1 MSSGTRAAATIDDLY
16 KVDGKAEL
24 IDGRIVRF
32 MPTGFRPSRIA
43 GRIFRSLDDHAED
56 TGRGVAL
63 PDNVRYTVHELSS
76 GRRSFSPD
84 ASYFLGPFPE
94 NEMRFLEGP
103 PTFAVEVRSERDY
116 GKIAE
121 AELEAKR
128 RDYFEAGTLA
138 VWDIDPV
145 VDVVRLYQADA
156 PTQAIEFSS
165 DDVAHAEPA
174 VPGWRVALSEIFKPA
189 QRESST

>member
-32 MPTGFRPSRIA
+32 MPTGRKPGRVAFQIAIRLNEYA
-43 GRIFRSLDDHAED
+43 GR
-56 TGRGVAL
+56 TGRGEVYA
-63 PDNVRYTVHELSS
+63 DNVGYTVHELAS

-103 PTFAVEVRSERDY
+103 PTFAVEVRSERDS
-116 GKIAE
+116 GKVAE
-121 AELEAKR
+121 AELAAKR
-128 RDYFEAGTLA
+128 ADYFEAGTLA
-138 VWDIDPV
+138 VWDVDPV
-145 VDVVRLYQADA
+145 AEVVRLYQADA

-165 DDVAHAEPA
+165 SDVAHAEPA
-174 VPGWRVALSEIFKPA
+174 VPGWRIALIDIFKPT
-189 QRESST
+189 QREPSP